1 MSEEKKEIIVNSI
14 RLALGLTAALLGLFV
29 FNENNFGVWV
39 NFAVMLVAWL
49 IVGYDII
56 VKAFTS
62 LAKEKN
68 PFDENMLMLIAS
80 IGAFCLRIFGK
91 DEGEIFGNEFF
102 EAFMVAFLFQLGD
115 IFEDLATDKS
125 HEAITNAVGLRAKK
139 ASLLVDGNI
148 KLVKPE
154 ELNINDKVLVKVGE
168 IIPADGKIISGDG
181 DIDMSS
187 LTGEFNPVY
196 KKCDDQVNSG
206 TILKSGSLTIEV
218 SKSYEDSTVSKI
230 IELVEESSDQKSKAD
245 KFITK
250 FAKIYTPIVVAIA
263 VLIAVIP
270 PLVIG
275 MNDTEVWKQWIK
287 VAVSIL
293 VISCP
298 CAVVVSVPLAYFAGI
313 GLASKNGI
321 IVKGGSYFDQLN
333 NLGILVTDK
342 TGTLTYG
349 KFVIEKIH
357 AEGISEEEFLEYAIA
372 AESRSNHP
380 IAKAIVGD
388 KDASKFSSDISEYN
402 EIAGYGE
409 ELKYKNHTILVG
421 NEKLLAKYSISFDR
435 TDEIGTIV
443 YLAVDNKYVGYIL
456 LVDQIKDSSLP
467 TISSLHNAGVKT
479 IMLTGDKEN
488 SAKKVASTLK
498 IDEVRYELLPEE
510 KTAVLKETIDGS
522 KKAVAYVGDGIN
534 DAPSITLADVGFAM
548 GGVGSDLAVENAN
561 IVIMN
566 DDISKVFTAI
576 KIAKTTR
583 NRAIFNVVA
592 SLLIKV
598 AIALCSVFIP
608 NFPLMIAVF
617 ADTGVT
623 LLMVASSISLLIH
636 KVK

>member
-1 MSEEKKEIIVNSI
+1 MSDEKKEILIKVI
-14 RLALGLTAALLGLFV
+14 RLALGLTAALLGLFL
-29 FNENNFGVWV
+29 FNENNYGVWV
-39 NFAVMLVAWL
+39 NLAVMAIAWL

-56 VKAFTS
+56 FEAFSS
-62 LAKEKN
+62 LIKEKN

-91 DEGEIFGNEFF
+91 DENEIFGNEFF

-125 HEAITNAVGLRAKK
+125 HEAIINAVGLRAKK
-139 ASLLVDGNI
+139 ASLLIDGGI
-148 KLVKPE
+148 KSIKPE
-154 ELNINDKVLVKVGE
+154 DLKINDQILVKVGE
-168 IIPADGKIISGDG
+168 IIPADGEIISGEG

-187 LTGEFNPVY
+187 LTGEFNPVFR
-196 KKCDDQVNSG
+196 KCGESVNSG
-206 TILKSGSLTIEV
+206 TILKNGSLTIKV
-218 SKSYEDSTVSKI
+218 TKSYEDSTVSKI
-230 IELVEESSDQKSKAD
+230 ISLVEESSEQKSKAD

-250 FAKIYTPIVVAIA
+250 FARIYTPIVV
-263 VLIAVIP
+263 LIAIILAILP
-270 PLVIG
+270 PLIIG
-275 MNDTEVWKQWIK
+275 MNDGEVWKQWVKI
-287 VAVSIL
+287 AVSIL

-333 NLGILVTDK
+333 NLGVLVTDK

-349 KFVIEKIH
+349 KFAIEEVH
-357 AEGISEEEFLEYAIA
+357 PEGITDEEFLEYIRA

-380 IAKAIVGD
+380 IAKAIIGD
-388 KDASKFSSDISEYN
+388 ADISKFSSDIADYN
-402 EIAGYGE
+402 EIAGFGE
-409 ELKYKNHTILVG
+409 ELTYKGHKVLAG
-421 NEKLLAKYSISFDR
+421 NKKLLVNHNIEFETPDVV
-435 TDEIGTIV
+435 GTIV
-443 YLAVDNKYVGYIL
+443 YLAIDLKYAGYVL
-456 LVDQIKDSSLP
+456 LTDQVKDMSLT
-467 TISSLHNAGVKT
+467 TIENLHNLGVKT

-488 SAKKVASTLK
+488 SARKVADSLN
-498 IDEVRYELLPEE
+498 IDEVHYELLPEE
-510 KTAVLKETIDGS
+510 KTGILKQTIDS
-522 KKAVAYVGDGIN
+522 TEKAVAYVGDGIN
-534 DAPSITLADVGFAM
+534 DAPSITLSDVGFAM

-566 DDISKVFTAI
+566 DDISKVCTVI

-592 SLLIKV
+592 SILIKV
-598 AIALCSVFIP
+598 AIALCSIFIP
-608 NFPLMIAVF
+608 NFPLMIAVL

-623 LLMVASSISLLIH
+623 LIMVASSISLLIH

>member
-1 MSEEKKEIIVNSI
+1 MSDEKKEIIVNSI
-14 RLALGLTAALLGLFV
+14 RLVLGLTAALLGLFV

-56 VKAFTS
+56 IKAFTS
-62 LAKEKN
+62 LVKEKN

-80 IGAFCLRIFGK
+80 IGAFSLRIFGK

-148 KLVKPE
+148 KQVKPE
-154 ELNINDKVLVKVGE
+154 ELNVNDKVLVKVGE

-196 KKCDDQVNSG
+196 KKCGDQVNSG

-275 MNDTEVWKQWIK
+275 MNDAEVWKQWIK

-388 KDASKFSSDISEYN
+388 KDTSKFSSDISEYN

-409 ELKYKNHTILVG
+409 ELKYKNHTILAG
-421 NEKLLAKYSISFDR
+421 NEKLLAKYSISFDKS
-435 TDEIGTIV
+435 DEIGTIV
-443 YLAVDNKYVGYIL
+443 YLAIDGKYVGYIL
-456 LVDQIKDSSLP
+456 LADQIKESSLP
-467 TISSLHNAGVKT
+467 TISSLHDAGVRT

-488 SAKKVASTLK
+488 SAKKVANALK

-510 KTAVLKETIDGS
+510 KTTVLKETIDRS

>member
-1 MSEEKKEIIVNSI
+1 MSEEKKEILVNSI
-14 RLALGLTAALLGLFV
+14 RLVLGLTAALFGLFV

-39 NFAVMLVAWL
+39 NFAIMAIAWL

-56 VKAFTS
+56 LKAFTS
-62 LAKEKN
+62 LVKEKN

-125 HEAITNAVGLRAKK
+125 HEAITNAVGLRAKT
-139 ASLLVDGNI
+139 ASLLVDDNI
-148 KLVKPE
+148 KQVKPE
-154 ELNINDKVLVKVGE
+154 ELKVNDKILVKVGE
-168 IIPADGKIISGDG
+168 IIPADGKIISGEG
-181 DIDMSS
+181 DVDMSS

-196 KKCDDQVNSG
+196 RKCGDQVNSG
-206 TILKSGSLTIEV
+206 TILKNGSLTVEV

-230 IELVEESSDQKSKAD
+230 IEMVEKSSEQKSKAD

-263 VLIAVIP
+263 ILIAVIP
-270 PLVIG
+270 PLAIG
-275 MNDTEVWKQWIK
+275 MNNAEVWKQWIK
-287 VAVSIL
+287 IAVSIL

-349 KFVIEKIH
+349 KFVIEKICP
-357 AEGISEEEFLEYAIA
+357 AGISEEEFLEYAIA

-380 IAKAIVGD
+380 IAKAIIGETD
-388 KDASKFSSDISEYN
+388 TSKFSSNISEYN

-409 ELKYKNHTILVG
+409 ELKYKNHTVLAG
-421 NEKLLAKYSISFDR
+421 NAKLLAKYSISFDK
-435 TDEIGTIV
+435 TDDIGTIV
-443 YLAVDNKYVGYIL
+443 YLAVDNKYVGYIQ
-456 LVDQIKDSSLP
+456 LVDQIKETSLP
-467 TISSLHNAGVKT
+467 TISSLHTLGVKT

-488 SAKKVASTLK
+488 SAKKVANALS

-510 KTAVLKETIDGS
+510 KTAVLKETIDTS
-522 KKAVAYVGDGIN
+522 TKAVAYVGDGIN

-598 AIALCSVFIP
+598 AIALCSIFIP

-623 LLMVASSISLLIH
+623 LIMVASSISLLIH